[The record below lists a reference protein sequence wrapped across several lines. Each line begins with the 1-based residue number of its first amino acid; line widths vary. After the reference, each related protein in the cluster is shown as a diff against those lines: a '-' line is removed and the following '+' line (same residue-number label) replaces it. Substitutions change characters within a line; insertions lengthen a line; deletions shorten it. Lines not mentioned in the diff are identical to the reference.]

1 MNVTP
6 CSRGQF
12 DADLPEADR
21 LDDRGD
27 TAGEQVR
34 VDQVD
39 QLFFGEPDRPG
50 QQDRHH
56 HRAGVERQH
65 VLKAV
70 DAELGDRQDLVDR
83 VLDRFRSGPLTRGGC
98 CGCHGNPFG
107 PVGACVL
114 MLVGWVD
121 DVRPGADG
129 RKRGVGTCLNTVPR
143 SDSRLG
149 NEADPHGNKPEPV
162 VRQLV
167 SCTGTFSN
175 VAECW
180 TVGSWARG
188 QAGQITRPGP
198 EQPVPGDRQAANPAP
213 TAPRTT
219 SDEWDARRAAWPPAY
234 RTCSPLSVGGGA
246 KRSPDHLRKPSFR
259 HRNLSGDYAHVYSL
273 LSDLSDFIPIRGI
286 SRGPGSGS
294 CRS

>member
-1 MNVTP
+1 
-6 CSRGQF
+6 
-12 DADLPEADR
+12 
-21 LDDRGD
+21 
-27 TAGEQVR
+27 
-34 VDQVD
+34 
-39 QLFFGEPDRPG
+39 
-50 QQDRHH
+50 
-56 HRAGVERQH
+56 
-65 VLKAV
+65 
-70 DAELGDRQDLVDR
+70 
-83 VLDRFRSGPLTRGGC
+83 
-98 CGCHGNPFG
+98 
-107 PVGACVL
+107 

-121 DVRPGADG
+121 DVRPGVG
-129 RKRGVGTCLNTVPR
+129 SRKRGVGTCLNTVP
-143 SDSRLG
+143 SSNSRLG

-167 SCTGTFSN
+167 SCTGTFRN

-273 LSDLSDFIPIRGI
+273 LSDLSDFIPFGGSVAVPVQAVADREHADSERHRRGLD
-286 SRGPGSGS
+286 RNFGGRRH
-294 CRS
+294 RSPPNDKPHTIKPTNDDLAEGH